1 MGSCNKNRHNEQTPL
16 HVDKHHSLSILRKK
30 YGILSSLEINAF
42 LYNDTQNLII
52 KIFKFGSF
60 YGIECF
66 PALLI
71 YLRCLGS
78 LWISALWHII
88 SGFFFFK
95 YIYFF
100 IYTHTYIYLGSD
112 IPVTHLPKSCL
123 WIPGTSVGTT
133 CIYNLPRLQTHS
145 RFQYKVFFTHSHP
158 FIPTHRDGWQ
168 MTKSSLNPVGKV
180 MMYFLQP
187 RCCAVRHENK
197 GTRG

>member
-52 KIFKFGSF
+52 RIFKFGSF

-95 YIYFF
+95 YIYIFY
-100 IYTHTYIYLGSD
+100 IYTHIHISGLRHPSNSSAQELPLNTRHLSWYYLYI
-112 IPVTHLPKSCL
+112 
-123 WIPGTSVGTT
+123 
-133 CIYNLPRLQTHS
+133 
-145 RFQYKVFFTHSHP
+145 
-158 FIPTHRDGWQ
+158 
-168 MTKSSLNPVGKV
+168 
-180 MMYFLQP
+180 
-187 RCCAVRHENK
+187 
-197 GTRG
+197 